1 MINDRTLKN
10 LELDKL
16 LDVVS
21 EYTSSNTAKE
31 KVISLK
37 PLTNYDELNFLID
50 KTGEAIK
57 YSSEYSVKPSFSFV
71 DVDSLLISAKKGGVL
86 SLSELL
92 KIAMLLRTSQSVK
105 SSLLSVD
112 DDKLNLLKNDASR
125 IVEDGILLKNI
136 DEWILNDTDIADFAS
151 EKLFYTRRKIRQTNE
166 NIKAKM
172 QEYVVSN
179 KYQKYL
185 QDAIVT
191 IRGNRYVIPVKI
203 EFKGAI
209 PGLIHDQSASGA
221 TIFVEPFPIV
231 ELNNELVTL
240 YATEKAEIERIL
252 AQLSQNVGNIA
263 MELRENMD
271 IISDIDVIFAKAH
284 YAQHTF
290 STRPNINKLG
300 VIDLKGGRHPL
311 IDKHAVVPV
320 SVSLGDNYSILL
332 VTGSNTGGKTVTLKL
347 VGLITLMAMCGLY
360 IPCEEG
366 SKIGVFSSIF
376 TDIGDE
382 QSIQQSLSTFS
393 AHVTNVSRILAE
405 IDSDSLALFDE
416 LGAGTDPIEGSALAI
431 SITQEVLNSG
441 AKAIITTHY
450 SELKAFSFKT
460 DGIQNAHMEFD
471 PTNFAPTYKLNIGM
485 PGASNALMI
494 AKRLGLNKAVIERA
508 KSYVSTE
515 KISFEEVLLEAQAIK
530 LRAEK
535 ALSEVDEKN
544 KLVDAKWEEVEE
556 IRKKLQFERKKLTEN
571 AEKKAKKIIE
581 DYVDEAEEILA
592 KIKEAKHNN
601 DERSFFE
608 ASRLNKKLGELR
620 YKSSKEE
627 VNREYD
633 DTPIRVGD
641 SVVINGI
648 DGVATVIFIKPNGK
662 CLLKLGAMDINSTL
676 KDLRKV
682 KSTKDA
688 KSQRKVNV
696 AKPLNT
702 EKVSVELNVIG
713 QNREECLINLEYF
726 IDKAVVNGLTVV
738 HVIHGVGAGI
748 LKKAVW
754 EYLKNSKN
762 VKSYRLGRYGEGDS
776 GVTVVELKK

>member
-240 YATEKAEIERIL
+240 YGTEKAEIERIL

>member
-16 LDVVS
+16 LDIVS

-290 STRPNINKLG
+290 STRPNMNKLG

-581 DYVDEAEEILA
+581 DYVEEAEEILA